1 MKSVC
6 FNTVIKDCK
15 KKTKKIAKFDPNFKA
30 PKQKTKNDLRR
41 NRVRNL

>member
-6 FNTVIKDCK
+6 FNTVIKNC

-30 PKQKTKNDLRR
+30 PKQKNQKRPKT
-41 NRVRNL
+41 